1 MRLLFFS
8 LYDDTF
14 LTSNSYE
21 SCRAS
26 PAYREN
32 SACGIQLSTATAAIF
47 GADHVGQRVIAA
59 SLALEA
65 LNDLKKYLKA
75 ASVLIVQASTGLD
88 RSKFDTFSPEQR
100 NSVATQLQTLADQL
114 SKIFLEQTTLVNQL
128 EFVVGL
134 AKDPSKTATERKTYW
149 DNNVLPRIR
158 TVYETVTQVKNFS
171 DKPDQ
176 PFSIALSPE
185 ERVALGDTLTARGV
199 ALRTFERMA
208 PPASSDEVLQF
219 EGLIA
224 DYKVLIQNLFKLRVA
239 ITEAQRR
246 LSSA

>member
-1 MRLLFFS
+1 MTTLFLPLIVMKVAVRHQHIARTLLVAFSSRLRLL
-8 LYDDTF
+8 LF
-14 LTSNSYE
+14 LALITS
-21 SCRAS
+21 AS
-26 PAYREN
+26 
-32 SACGIQLSTATAAIF
+32 G
-47 GADHVGQRVIAA
+47 VIAA

-128 EFVVGL
+128 EFFVGL